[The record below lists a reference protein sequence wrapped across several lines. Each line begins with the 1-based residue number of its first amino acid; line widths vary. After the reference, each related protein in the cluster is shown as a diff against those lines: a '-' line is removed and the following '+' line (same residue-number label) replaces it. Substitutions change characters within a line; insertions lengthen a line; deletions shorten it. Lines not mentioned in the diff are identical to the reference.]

1 MLKTIFVIL
10 VGCMTAF
17 HFLKNVRYYS
27 RKNRIVLP
35 ILYTTSLVL
44 LWHLSPLFFA
54 ITAVKTVFFW
64 DHVLE
69 TKFNYYG
76 TKDALL
82 HIGAHD
88 VAAFFGA
95 LVASR
100 VL

>member
-1 MLKTIFVIL
+1 MLKTIFVIIVSVL
-10 VGCMTAF
+10 TLY
-17 HFLKNVRYYS
+17 HFLRNWKYYS

-35 ILYTTSLVL
+35 ILYTLSLVL
-44 LWHLSPLFFA
+44 MWHLSPLFFA
-54 ITAVKTVFFW
+54 VTAVKIVFFW